1 MKRFA
6 LALTAVFLLS
16 AAPAFADDYMQLC
29 KDTEGGNP
37 NAEKLCTCTSG
48 KIKADDRAAVLKALK
63 AMGDAMNGGKP
74 ADSNDPEF
82 AKGAAAQ
89 MEAEN
94 QCEEN

>member
-1 MKRFA
+1 MPRLTHG
-6 LALTAVFLLS
+6 LAAILLLS
-16 AAPAFADDYMQLC
+16 APPAFADDYMQLC

-48 KIKADDRAAVLKALK
+48 KIKADDRAATLKALK

-74 ADSNDPEF
+74 ADPNDPEF
-82 AKGAAAQ
+82 AKGSAAQ

-94 QCEEN
+94 QCEE

>member
-6 LALTAVFLLS
+6 IGLTVLVLLS
-16 AAPAFADDYMQLC
+16 AAPAYADDYMQLC

-37 NAEKLCTCTSG
+37 NADKLCTCTSG
-48 KIKADDRAAVLKALK
+48 KIKPADRAATMRALK
-63 AMGDAMNGGKP
+63 AMGDALNGGKP
-74 ADSNDPEF
+74 ADPNDPEF

-94 QCEEN
+94 QCEE